1 MAGDAAR
8 SRDRSATQALRR
20 VKLLHTLVWAF
31 FAGCVVAIPVAAWR
45 DALGLA
51 LVLVAV
57 VMLEVVV
64 LALNGLRCP
73 LTAVAARYTSDR
85 RDNFDIWLPEWL
97 ARYNKVVFGTL
108 YVVGI
113 VVTVARWVRRG

>member
-1 MAGDAAR
+1 MVGGDER
-8 SRDRSATQALRR
+8 SRDRSATRALHS

-73 LTAVAARYTSDR
+73 LTDVAARYTSDR

-97 ARYNKVVFGTL
+97 ARYNKAVFGTL

-113 VVTVARWVRRG
+113 VMTLARWMAQ